1 MTFINRNLTLLLLA
15 QMIFVAGSAMTVTM
29 GGIVGAELTPAPE
42 LSTLPVSLT
51 IVGTALGTIPASLFM
66 QRFGRRI
73 GFLLA
78 ALVAATAAMLAALA
92 LTQQSFWLYCTS
104 TTVTGMTLA
113 FSQQFRFAAA
123 ESVRYEYAANA
134 IAFILLGSIGGAII
148 GPQLVASGQLIVTDK
163 PFIGAVTGAAGLF
176 LVAATLLVFYQNNS
190 IEDADKHDV
199 VEDPAPRR
207 HLVSEPLF
215 LLAIAAGVIGQGVMA
230 FIMTAAPVSM
240 HVVDGH
246 DLNATAAVIRA
257 HVLAMYMPSF
267 ISGMLISHFGE
278 RRLMLAGLA
287 IFVVTI
293 IAGLTGREVIHY
305 GASMILLGLGWNFLF
320 VGGTTLL
327 VKTYHPSERYRAQ
340 AINEAAVFG
349 TSALASLLAGT
360 LLSRVGWDIL
370 LLSTLPVLLV
380 MATAVISLRHRTLAI
395 R

>member
-29 GGIVGAELTPAPE
+29 GGIVGAELTPTPG

-51 IVGTALGTIPASLFM
+51 IVGTAFGTVPASLFM

-78 ALVAATAAMLAALA
+78 ALMAAGAAMLAALA

-104 TTVTGMTLA
+104 TTITGMTLA

-123 ESVRYEYAANA
+123 ESVSYEYAANA

-148 GPQLVASGQLIVTDK
+148 GPQLVASGQLIVTDS

-176 LVAATLLVFYQNNS
+176 FVAAALLVFYQNNS
-190 IEDADKHDV
+190 TEDCDNNAAA
-199 VEDPAPRR
+199 EDPAPKTP
-207 HLVSEPLF
+207 LLSEPLF
-215 LLAIAAGVIGQGVMA
+215 LLAIAAGVVGQGVMA
-230 FIMTAAPVSM
+230 FIMTATPVSM
-240 HVVDGH
+240 HVLDGH
-246 DLNATAAVIRA
+246 DLNATAGVIRA

-267 ISGMLISHFGE
+267 ISGMLISRFGE
-278 RRLMLAGLA
+278 RRLMLAGIA

-305 GASMILLGLGWNFLF
+305 GISMILLGLGWNFLF

-360 LLSRVGWDIL
+360 LLSRVGWDTL
-370 LLSTLPVLLV
+370 LLSTLPVLLI
-380 MATAVISLRHRTLAI
+380 MATAVIGLRHRTLTV

>member
-1 MTFINRNLTLLLLA
+1 MTFINRNLTLLLLT

-29 GGIVGAELTPAPE
+29 GGIVGAELTPTPG

-51 IVGTALGTIPASLFM
+51 IVGTAFGTVPASLFM
-66 QRFGRRI
+66 QRFGRRV

-78 ALVAATAAMLAALA
+78 ALMAAGAAMLAALA

-104 TTVTGMTLA
+104 TTITGMTLA

-123 ESVRYEYAANA
+123 ESVSYEYAANA

-148 GPQLVASGQLIVTDK
+148 GPQLVASGQLIVTGN

-176 LVAATLLVFYQNNS
+176 LVAAALLVFYQNNS
-190 IEDADKHDV
+190 LEDADDTAQSDDLV
-199 VEDPAPRR
+199 PRMQ
-207 HLVSEPLF
+207 LMSEPLF
-215 LLAIAAGVIGQGVMA
+215 LLAIAAGVVGQGVMA
-230 FIMTAAPVSM
+230 FIMTATPVSM
-240 HVVDGH
+240 HVMDGH
-246 DLNATAAVIRA
+246 DLNATASVIRA

-267 ISGMLISHFGE
+267 ISGMLISRFGE
-278 RRLMLAGLA
+278 RRLMLAGLL
-287 IFVVTI
+287 IFFITI
-293 IAGLTGREVIHY
+293 VAGLTGREVIHY
-305 GASMILLGLGWNFLF
+305 GISMILLGLGWNFLF

-360 LLSRVGWDIL
+360 LLSRVGWDVL
-370 LLSTLPVLLV
+370 LLSTLPALII
-380 MATAVISLRHRTLAI
+380 MAIAVISLRNRKLTI
-395 R
+395 K

>member
-176 LVAATLLVFYQNNS
+176 LVAATLLVFYQNNR